1 MNYIFI
7 ILLIFYFT
15 PALAIYVGLFDYGS
29 KKYFLKF
36 IVSLPYRGYYVIFR
50 VLGGLIACVHQGK
63 IIKDKSLIQNYYMAI
78 RVWFDYIPMMFAG
91 VGLILIENSKSI
103 KNKYKRTSNSY
114 KRDITIDLERLC
126 A

>member
-15 PALAIYVGLFDYGS
+15 PALAIYVKLLDYGS

-36 IVSLPYRGYYVIFR
+36 ILSLPYRGYYVIFR
-50 VLGGLIACVHQGK
+50 VLGGLIAHVYQDK
-63 IIKDKSLIQNYYMAI
+63 IIKDKSLIQNYYMVI
-78 RVWFDYIPMMFAG
+78 RVWLDYIPMMYAS
-91 VGLILIENSKSI
+91 VGLILIENSKAI

-114 KRDITIDLERLC
+114 KRDITIDLEKIC

>member
-15 PALAIYVGLFDYGS
+15 PALAIYVRLFNYGS

-36 IVSLPYRGYYVIFR
+36 ILSLPYRGYYVIFR
-50 VLGGLIACVHQGK
+50 VLGGLIAHVYQNK
-63 IIKDKSLIQNYYMAI
+63 IIKDKSLIQNYYMVI
-78 RVWFDYIPMMFAG
+78 RVWLDYIPIMYAS
-91 VGLILIENSKSI
+91 VGLILIENSKAI
-103 KNKYKRTSNSY
+103 KYKYKRTSNSY
-114 KRDITIDLERLC
+114 KRDITIDLEKIC